1 MPKEKVS
8 FRVDAAVM
16 RYIRARA
23 SGEGRSA
30 SLVVNEILGEASQ
43 GITPADGFDVILPS
57 LNAAVHQ
64 AIHQSV
70 DGLNSRLKHLLSK
83 TLVSSLA
90 NRLMLFQ
97 LLAAE
102 FGEET
107 ARTIHDE
114 ATAEATR
121 RLEPMLKRI
130 NKTGEEIRIRNE
142 EQGKSDG

>member
-16 RYIRARA
+16 RYIRAQA

-30 SLVVNEILGEASQ
+30 ALVVNEILGEAAQ
-43 GITPADGFDVILPS
+43 GITPADGFDVVLPA
-57 LNAAVHQ
+57 LTAEVHNAV
-64 AIHQSV
+64 HQSV

-83 TLVSSLA
+83 ALVAGLS
-90 NRLMLFQ
+90 NRMMLFQ

-102 FGEET
+102 FGVET
-107 ARTIHDE
+107 ARTIYDE

-121 RLEPMLKRI
+121 RLEPVLTRL
-130 NKTGEEIRIRNE
+130 NKKASAE
-142 EQGKSDG
+142 

>member
-30 SLVVNEILGEASQ
+30 ALVVNEILGEAAQ
-43 GITPADGFDVILPS
+43 GITPADGFDVLLPALTAEVHS
-57 LNAAVHQ
+57 AV
-64 AIHQSV
+64 HQSV

-83 TLVSSLA
+83 ALVAGLS
-90 NRLMLFQ
+90 NRMMLFQ

-102 FGEET
+102 FGVET
-107 ARTIHDE
+107 ARTIYDE

-121 RLEPMLKRI
+121 RLEPVLTRL
-130 NKTGEEIRIRNE
+130 NKKAGAE
-142 EQGKSDG
+142 

>member
-30 SLVVNEILGEASQ
+30 ALVVNEILGEAAQ
-43 GITPADGFDVILPS
+43 GITPADGFDVLLPALTAEVHS
-57 LNAAVHQ
+57 AV
-64 AIHQSV
+64 HQSV

-83 TLVSSLA
+83 ALVAGLS
-90 NRLMLFQ
+90 NRMMLFQ

-102 FGEET
+102 FGVET
-107 ARTIHDE
+107 ARTIYDE

-121 RLEPMLKRI
+121 RLEPILTRLKT
-130 NKTGEEIRIRNE
+130 KAGAE
-142 EQGKSDG
+142 

>member
-23 SGEGRSA
+23 SGERRSA
-30 SLVVNEILGEASQ
+30 ALVVNEILGEAAQ
-43 GITPADGFDVILPS
+43 GITPADGFDVLLPALTAEVHS
-57 LNAAVHQ
+57 AV
-64 AIHQSV
+64 HQSV

-83 TLVSSLA
+83 ALVAGLS
-90 NRLMLFQ
+90 NRMMLFQ

-102 FGEET
+102 FGVET
-107 ARTIHDE
+107 ARTIYDE

-121 RLEPMLKRI
+121 RLEPILTRL
-130 NKTGEEIRIRNE
+130 NKKASAE
-142 EQGKSDG
+142 

>member
-30 SLVVNEILGEASQ
+30 ALVVNEILGEAAQ
-43 GITPADGFDVILPS
+43 GITPADGFDVLLPA
-57 LNAAVHQ
+57 LTAEVHNAV
-64 AIHQSV
+64 HQSV

-83 TLVSSLA
+83 ALVAGLS
-90 NRLMLFQ
+90 NRMMLFQ

-102 FGEET
+102 FGVET
-107 ARTIHDE
+107 ARTIYDE
-114 ATAEATR
+114 ATAEAER
-121 RLEPMLKRI
+121 RLEPILTRLNTKA
-130 NKTGEEIRIRNE
+130 GAE
-142 EQGKSDG
+142 

>member
-30 SLVVNEILGEASQ
+30 ALVVNEILGEAAQ
-43 GITPADGFDVILPS
+43 GITPADGFDVLLPALTAEVHS
-57 LNAAVHQ
+57 AV
-64 AIHQSV
+64 HQSV

-83 TLVSSLA
+83 ALVAGLS
-90 NRLMLFQ
+90 NRMMLFQ

-102 FGEET
+102 FGVET
-107 ARTIHDE
+107 ARTIYDE

-121 RLEPMLKRI
+121 RLEPILTRLYK
-130 NKTGEEIRIRNE
+130 KASAE
-142 EQGKSDG
+142 

>member
-30 SLVVNEILGEASQ
+30 ALVVNEILGEAAQ
-43 GITPADGFDVILPS
+43 GITPADGFDVLLPALTAEVHS
-57 LNAAVHQ
+57 AV
-64 AIHQSV
+64 HQSV

-83 TLVSSLA
+83 ALVAGLS
-90 NRLMLFQ
+90 NRMMLFQ

-102 FGEET
+102 FGVET
-107 ARTIHDE
+107 ARTIYDE

-121 RLEPMLKRI
+121 RLEPILTRL
-130 NKTGEEIRIRNE
+130 NKKASAE
-142 EQGKSDG
+142 

>member
-30 SLVVNEILGEASQ
+30 ALVVNEILGEAAQ
-43 GITPADGFDVILPS
+43 GITPADGFDVLLPALTAEVHS
-57 LNAAVHQ
+57 AV
-64 AIHQSV
+64 HQSV

-83 TLVSSLA
+83 ALVAGLS
-90 NRLMLFQ
+90 NRMMLFQ

-102 FGEET
+102 FGVET
-107 ARTIHDE
+107 ARTIYDE

-121 RLEPMLKRI
+121 RLEPILTRL
-130 NKTGEEIRIRNE
+130 NKKVGAE
-142 EQGKSDG
+142 

>member
-30 SLVVNEILGEASQ
+30 SLVVNEILAQAAQ
-43 GITPADGFDVILPS
+43 GITPADGFDVLMPS
-57 LNAAVHQ
+57 LNAVVHQ
-64 AIHQSV
+64 AIYQSV

-83 TLVSSLA
+83 ALVSSLA

-102 FGEET
+102 FGVEM
-107 ARTIHDE
+107 ARRIHDE

-121 RLEPMLKRI
+121 RLEPTLKRLEG
-130 NKTGEEIRIRNE
+130 TLESGGSPLE
-142 EQGKSDG
+142 GV

>member
-30 SLVVNEILGEASQ
+30 ALVVNEILGEAAQ
-43 GITPADGFDVILPS
+43 GITPADGFGVLLPALTAEVHS
-57 LNAAVHQ
+57 AV
-64 AIHQSV
+64 HQSV

-83 TLVSSLA
+83 ALVAGLS
-90 NRLMLFQ
+90 NRMMLFQ

-102 FGEET
+102 FGVET
-107 ARTIHDE
+107 ARTIYDE

-121 RLEPMLKRI
+121 DLRPSSRLH
-130 NKTGEEIRIRNE
+130 
-142 EQGKSDG
+142 S

>member
-8 FRVDAAVM
+8 FRIDAAVM

-30 SLVVNEILGEASQ
+30 ALVVNEILGDAAQ
-43 GITPADGFDVILPS
+43 GIIPADGFDVLMPS

-83 TLVSSLA
+83 ALVSSLA

-102 FGEET
+102 FGVEM
-107 ARTIHDE
+107 ARRIHDE

-121 RLEPMLKRI
+121 RLEPTLKRLEG
-130 NKTGEEIRIRNE
+130 TLESGGSSPLE
-142 EQGKSDG
+142 GV

>member
-8 FRVDAAVM
+8 FRLDAAVM

-30 SLVVNEILGEASQ
+30 SLVVNELLAQAAQ
-43 GITPADGFDVILPS
+43 GITPADGFDVLMPS

-83 TLVSSLA
+83 ALVSSLA

-102 FGEET
+102 FGVEM
-107 ARTIHDE
+107 ARRIHDE

-121 RLEPMLKRI
+121 RLEPTLKRLEG
-130 NKTGEEIRIRNE
+130 TLESGGSSPLE
-142 EQGKSDG
+142 GV

>member
-30 SLVVNEILGEASQ
+30 ALVVNEILGEAAQ
-43 GITPADGFDVILPS
+43 GITPADGFDVLLPALTAEVHS
-57 LNAAVHQ
+57 AV
-64 AIHQSV
+64 HQSV

-83 TLVSSLA
+83 ALVAGLS
-90 NRLMLFQ
+90 NRMMLFQ

-102 FGEET
+102 FGVET
-107 ARTIHDE
+107 ARTIYDE

-121 RLEPMLKRI
+121 RLEPVLTRL
-130 NKTGEEIRIRNE
+130 NK
-142 EQGKSDG
+142 KA

>member
-8 FRVDAAVM
+8 FRVDATVM

-23 SGEGRSA
+23 SGEGRSE
-30 SLVVNEILGEASQ
+30 SLVVNELLAQAAQ
-43 GITPADGFDVILPS
+43 GITPADGFDVLMPS

-83 TLVSSLA
+83 ALVSSLA

-102 FGEET
+102 FGVEM
-107 ARTIHDE
+107 ARRIHDE

-121 RLEPMLKRI
+121 RLEPTLKRLEG
-130 NKTGEEIRIRNE
+130 TLESGGSSPLE
-142 EQGKSDG
+142 GV

>member
-8 FRVDAAVM
+8 FRVDTAVM

-30 SLVVNEILGEASQ
+30 SLVVNEILGDASQ
-43 GITPADGFDVILPS
+43 GITPSDGFDVIMPS

-64 AIHQSV
+64 AVHQSV

-83 TLVSSLA
+83 ALVAGLS
-90 NRLMLFQ
+90 NRMMLFQ

-102 FGEET
+102 FGVEV
-107 ARTIHDE
+107 ARTIYDE

-121 RLEPMLKRI
+121 RLEPILTRLNAKA
-130 NKTGEEIRIRNE
+130 GL
-142 EQGKSDG
+142 Q